1 MDVDPQTKGC
11 QTDNCLVVDRS
22 CQTDMSLADFDP
34 QHGYIQSITTELH
47 DWKKTALQLQISQNG
62 FKDNDQ
68 KTKFYSGLPSYL
80 MLIHVFNLLTPK
92 ISTTPM
98 NALCQFQEFLLVLMR
113 LKLNLPFQDLPYR
126 FGVLA
131 STATRIF
138 YRWIPIKRH

>member
-1 MDVDPQTKGC
+1 MDPQTKGC

-22 CQTDMSLADFDP
+22 CQTDMTLADFDS

-47 DWKKTALQLQISQNG
+47 DWKKTASQLQISQNG

-80 MLIHVFNLLTPK
+80 LLIHVFNLLTPK

-98 NALCQFQEFLLVLMR
+98 NALCRFQEFLLVLMR
-113 LKLNLPFQDLPYR
+113 LKPNLPFQDLAY
-126 FGVLA
+126 
-131 STATRIF
+131 
-138 YRWIPIKRH
+138 